1 MRMLVALA
9 ALPLALLS
17 PEAKAPEKAKTHGYA
32 LSGTVARVDAA
43 AKTFVVRG
51 AGGRETALVRTDATK
66 VRGGVLKVGDRVAVR
81 WLERDGK
88 KVATSVRIEPPAVA
102 SATPTPQ
109 VAPAANPAGSR

>member
-1 MRMLVALA
+1 MRILALA

-17 PEAKAPEKAKTHGYA
+17 AEPRAPEKARTHGYA

-43 AKTFVVRG
+43 AKTFVVKA
-51 AGGRETALVRTDATK
+51 AGGKETALVRTDATK
-66 VRGGVLKVGDRVAVR
+66 VRGGMLKVGDRVAVR

-88 KVATSVRIEPPAVA
+88 KIATSIRIEPPAVA